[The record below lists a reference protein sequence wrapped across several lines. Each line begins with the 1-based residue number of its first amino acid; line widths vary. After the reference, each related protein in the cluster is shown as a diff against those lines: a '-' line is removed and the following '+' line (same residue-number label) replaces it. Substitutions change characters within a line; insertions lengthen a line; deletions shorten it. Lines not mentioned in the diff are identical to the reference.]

1 MNLIGYR
8 IKTQTVN
15 QAFYRILEILLLKGN
30 QVEIEED
37 KKGSRSGGKTIELQN
52 LLICIED
59 PKSEDIE
66 IPTELSAVTKKFLDG
81 MLYKDT
87 QKPQSR
93 RVIEQKE
100 EVMELL
106 RQRPH
111 TRKASIAVW
120 ERSDLTASYSV
131 CIAYLQFIIRNERL
145 HQTAVFRSHDIWNGF
160 LYNTKG
166 NLLLQEEI
174 ADALN
179 KKIGTYTEL
188 AVSAHIYAIDEEKAR
203 TYLINSNRMV

>member
-1 MNLIGYR
+1 
-8 IKTQTVN
+8 
-15 QAFYRILEILLLKGN
+15 
-30 QVEIEED
+30 
-37 KKGSRSGGKTIELQN
+37 
-52 LLICIED
+52 
-59 PKSEDIE
+59 
-66 IPTELSAVTKKFLDG
+66 

-131 CIAYLQFIIRNERL
+131 CIAYLQFLIRNERL

>member
-93 RVIEQKE
+93 RVIEQRE
-100 EVMELL
+100 EVIELL
-106 RQRPH
+106 RRRPH

-120 ERSDLTASYSV
+120 EKSDLTASYSV
-131 CIAYLQFIIRNERL
+131 CIAYLQFLIRNERL

-166 NLLLQEEI
+166 NLLLKEEI

-203 TYLINSNRMV
+203 TYLINSNK